1 MGLKLNKP
9 YLRAAMEA
17 DCQKIVRGEVL
28 RTDVVT
34 ACLNEMQIR
43 FLQAVSQASKLDEA
57 VAKVRISFTL
67 LCKHIC
73 IFLFLIF

>member
-28 RTDVVT
+28 RTEVVT
-34 ACLNEMQIR
+34 ACLNEMQLR
-43 FLQAVSQASKLDEA
+43 FLQAVDQASKLDVA
-57 VAKVRISFTL
+57 VAKVS
-67 LCKHIC
+67 
-73 IFLFLIF
+73 LI

>member
-28 RTDVVT
+28 KAEVVT
-34 ACLNEMQIR
+34 ACLHEMQIR
-43 FLQAVSQASKLDEA
+43 FLQAVDQAAKLDVA
-57 VAKVRISFTL
+57 VAKVS
-67 LCKHIC
+67 
-73 IFLFLIF
+73 LI

>member
-28 RTDVVT
+28 RTEVVT

-43 FLQAVSQASKLDEA
+43 FLQAVDQASKLDVA
-57 VAKVRISFTL
+57 VAKVNLILFYFML
-67 LCKHIC
+67 LYFIQS
-73 IFLFLIF
+73 LR